1 MVSTAAVIAAGV
13 AAILDLLWP
22 VAIFIICRR
31 RMTLAA
37 RSILIGAGVF
47 FVFSQVLE
55 KALHIYLLQLN
66 QETAAWL
73 TGVPI
78 RYAIYGCLAAGLFE
92 EIGRYLAMRF
102 LVRPTGNPGTAVAYG
117 LGHGGI
123 EAVLLGGLAMVQTF
137 VLALMLNAGTLDATL
152 GPSMAPA
159 ALARTRAALEQL
171 SVLPVALGCLER
183 LVTLLVQIGLSLIVW
198 RAVEQRRAS
207 WLMLAIVLH
216 AAVDFFAMLYQIR
229 WMSLVTTEAIII
241 VIGIAL
247 AIQFVR
253 RLPARPNTAQASGPL
268 SPEESGAG

>member
-1 MVSTAAVIAAGV
+1 MVSTAALIAAGV
-13 AAILDLLWP
+13 AAILDVLWP

-31 RMTLAA
+31 RMTLVA
-37 RSILIGAGVF
+37 RNILIGAGVF

-66 QETAAWL
+66 LATAAWL

-78 RYAIYGCLAAGLFE
+78 RYALYGCLAAGLFE

-123 EAVLLGGLAMVQTF
+123 EAVLLGGLAMTQTF

-159 ALARTRAALEQL
+159 ALARTRTALEQL

-183 LVTLLVQIGLSLIVW
+183 LVSLLVQIGLSLVVW
-198 RAVEQRRAS
+198 RAVEQRRPS

-216 AAVDFFAMLYQIR
+216 GVVDFPAMLYQIR

-241 VIGIAL
+241 AIGIAL

-253 RLPARPNTAQASGPL
+253 HLPAKPNSAEAPGPVF
-268 SPEESGAG
+268 PEERGTG